1 METRFHSVDNLYN
14 FIQNVRQM
22 KNLDAQ
28 IASKE
33 EELEYL
39 DQLDEIYAKLFNP
52 APFETARQYTTAA
65 VELTLLK
72 LKRNKLEKKILE
84 FELGTFLED

>member
-1 METRFHSVDNLYN
+1 METRIHTADNLYN
-14 FIQNVRQM
+14 FIKNARQM
-22 KNLDAQ
+22 ENLELQ

-33 EELEYL
+33 EELKHL

-52 APFETARQYTTAA
+52 APFETARQYARVA
-65 VELTLLK
+65 LELTLLR
-72 LKRNKLEKKILE
+72 LKRNKLERKILE

>member
-22 KNLDAQ
+22 ENLDAQ

-33 EELEYL
+33 EELKYL
-39 DQLDEIYAKLFNP
+39 NQLDEIYTKLFNP
-52 APFETARQYTTAA
+52 APFETAQQYTTAA

-72 LKRNKLEKKILE
+72 LRRNKLEKKILE
-84 FELGTFLED
+84 FEFGTFLED